1 MEEMS
6 FWDHLEALRGVIF
19 RSLGAVVVLAVVFF
33 VFMTDIF
40 DSIILAPCFSDFVLY
55 RSICNLSTY
64 LSSISEYLSVLPDFR
79 GDDFHV
85 NLINIQLASQ
95 FFIHMSTSFWLAI
108 VFAFPYIIYQLWSF
122 VSPGLYE
129 REKKNARFAF
139 IIGNLMFF
147 IGVAVGYLL
156 VFPLTLRFLAGYQV
170 SEIVPNQISLDSYMN
185 NFLMMIFIMGI
196 VFELPLLCWMLS
208 GIGLLTRSFFSKYRR
223 YAVVGLL
230 VLAAVITPSGDPFT
244 LMVVFLPIYMLYEVS
259 AFFVK
264 KDVSKM
270 DGTAISDEIES
281 NDWSK

>member
-64 LSSISEYLSVLPDFR
+64 LSSISEYLSVLPDFC

-139 IIGNLMFF
+139 IIGN
-147 IGVAVGYLL
+147 LL

>member
-64 LSSISEYLSVLPDFR
+64 LSSISEYLSVLPDFC

-129 REKKNARFAF
+129 REKKECEVCFYYRQFDVLYRCCSRIFACF
-139 IIGNLMFF
+139 SADI
-147 IGVAVGYLL
+147 
-156 VFPLTLRFLAGYQV
+156 TFL
-170 SEIVPNQISLDSYMN
+170 SR
-185 NFLMMIFIMGI
+185 
-196 VFELPLLCWMLS
+196 LS
-208 GIGLLTRSFFSKYRR
+208 G
-223 YAVVGLL
+223 
-230 VLAAVITPSGDPFT
+230 
-244 LMVVFLPIYMLYEVS
+244 
-259 AFFVK
+259 
-264 KDVSKM
+264 
-270 DGTAISDEIES
+270 
-281 NDWSK
+281 

>member
-1 MEEMS
+1 MGS
-6 FWDHLEALRGVIF
+6 
-19 RSLGAVVVLAVVFF
+19 
-33 VFMTDIF
+33 
-40 DSIILAPCFSDFVLY
+40 
-55 RSICNLSTY
+55 SICNLSTY
-64 LSSISEYLSVLPDFR
+64 LSSISEYLSVLPDFC